1 MSKIKKIVISTFA
14 AIMVVLSACLGV
26 FWDDIFKKTHE
37 HSFVQIEQYDV
48 NNHKKICEYCDEFE
62 LEAHSFVD
70 GICEICEY
78 NFTNDYPD
86 MDYVK
91 TTDAESLINVIESLD
106 TSNIDKAY
114 IALDKDEIN
123 SGLNLK
129 SNRERELIIDL
140 GGHTYTT
147 TTPVGSSGYESQ
159 SFHFEKGNKVT
170 IKNGT
175 LKADGQARVLIQN
188 YSDLTLENVILDG
201 TTLDPNFNGCYTLSN
216 NFGNITIKGNTQ
228 ILAREGQAAFDLWY
242 GMNKNGLYD
251 AGVKVVFDET
261 FMGKVEG
268 RVEYGAADRASEG
281 WEDKTILEINCN
293 GTFNIGQ
300 IVLTKATERPNIK
313 IFNGT
318 FDSDKND
325 SYRVIE

>member
-14 AIMVVLSACLGV
+14 AVMVALSACLGV
-26 FWDDIFKKTHE
+26 FWDDIFRKTHE
-37 HSFVQIEQYDV
+37 HSFVQVEQYDV
-48 NNHKKICEYCDEFE
+48 NNHKKVCEYCDEFE

-78 NFTNDYPD
+78 DFTKDYPD

-91 TTDAESLINVIESLD
+91 TTESESLISVIESLD
-106 TSNIDKAY
+106 TNNTSKAY
-114 IALDKDEIN
+114 IALQKDETN
-123 SGLNLK
+123 VGLNLRA
-129 SNRERELIIDL
+129 NRERELIIDL

-159 SFHFEKGNKVT
+159 AFHFEKGNKIT

-175 LKADGQARVLIQN
+175 LKSDGQAKMLIQN

-201 TTLDPNFNGCYTLSN
+201 TSLNLNYNNCYTLSN

-228 ILAREGQAAFDLWY
+228 ILARESQAAFDLWY
-242 GMNKNGLYD
+242 GMSSDYD
-251 AGVKVVFDET
+251 NGVKVIFDET
-261 FMGKVEG
+261 FTGKVEG
-268 RVEYGAADRASEG
+268 RVEYGAAGRASEG
-281 WEDKTILEINCN
+281 WEDKTILEINGN

-313 IFNGT
+313 ILNGA
-318 FDSDKND
+318 FDTDKND
-325 SYRVIE
+325 SYRVVE